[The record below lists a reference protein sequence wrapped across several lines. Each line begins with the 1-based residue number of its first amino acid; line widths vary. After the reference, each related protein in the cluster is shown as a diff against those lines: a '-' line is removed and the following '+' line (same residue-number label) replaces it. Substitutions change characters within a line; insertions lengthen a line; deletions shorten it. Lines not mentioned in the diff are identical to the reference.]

1 MKQIITTT
9 LCLLFIGVLFAQEP
23 ITTTMSNKEETIA
36 DILEDFGEDLLEAI
50 EGLDTDSIP
59 DKKEDKEFNINLSLG
74 KKRVKTR
81 FFLMDLGINSYHNEG
96 QPNLPSSLETFQLN
110 HGRSVAVNLHVY
122 RQRIRVGNGVFNV
135 EHGLSFD
142 LNHYAF
148 QNKVVFNDGAIPTFA
163 IDGSSDIR
171 RSRLYISRLTI
182 PLMLHFETFP
192 RKLRRSL
199 HVGVGGYA
207 SLRLASNLK
216 TKLTGRDK
224 ERVADD
230 FGLND
235 FMFGARVELGFGP
248 VNLYAKYAFTDLFK
262 TGQGPSLTP
271 FSIGFMVIPF

>member
-1 MKQIITTT
+1 MKHFIITT
-9 LCLLFIGVLFAQEP
+9 LCLLFVGVLFAQEST
-23 ITTTMSNKEETIA
+23 ITSTSSKEETLA
-36 DILEDFGEDLLEAI
+36 DIIKEFKEDLREAI
-50 EGLDTDSIP
+50 EDIDTDSIP
-59 DKKEDKEFNINLSLG
+59 DKKTDKEFNINLSLG

-110 HGRSVAVNLHVY
+110 HGRSVAVNLHIY
-122 RQRIRVGNGVFNV
+122 RQRIGIGNRIFNI

-148 QNKVVFNDGAIPTFA
+148 QNKVVFNDGAIPAFI
-163 IDGSSDIR
+163 IDGSSEIR
-171 RSRLYISRLTI
+171 RSRLYISRLTM

-192 RKLRRSL
+192 RKMSRSL

-207 SLRLASNLK
+207 SLRLASNLR

-230 FGLND
+230 FRLND

-262 TGQGPSLTP
+262 TGEGPSLTP
-271 FSIGFMVIPF
+271 FSIGFMVVPF